1 MTGSGDHVTTAVRC
15 PFLEDVEDG
24 QTIEQL
30 TRGPLLPPH
39 LMRWSAA
46 IENWHRIHYD
56 QPYAVSHE
64 GLPGLLINGSWK
76 QHFVLQLLRRWAGPT
91 GWVWTVDFQF
101 RAMNLV
107 GETLTAWG
115 RVRSAYTV
123 GEFGLVE
130 LDTGIANQDGKESTP
145 GTARVLLPRRG
156 GPALPADKTALL
168 AELAALLR
176 TDS

>member
-1 MTGSGDHVTTAVRC
+1 MTTAPSC
-15 PFLEDVEDG
+15 PLLEDVETG
-24 QTIEQL
+24 QAIEPL

-56 QPYAVSHE
+56 QPYAVAHE
-64 GLPGLLINGSWK
+64 GLPGLLVNGSWK
-76 QHFVLQLLRRWAGPT
+76 QHFVLQVLRRWAGRT

-115 RVRSAYTV
+115 RVSNARPL

-130 LDTGIANQDGKESTP
+130 LDTGIVNQDGKESTP
-145 GTARVLLPRRG
+145 GTARVITPRRG
-156 GPALPADKTALL
+156 GPALPADKTTLL
-168 AELAALLR
+168 AELAARLR

>member
-1 MTGSGDHVTTAVRC
+1 VTTALSC
-15 PFLEDVEDG
+15 LFLEDVAASQE
-24 QTIEQL
+24 IEPL

-56 QPYAVSHE
+56 QPYAAAHE
-64 GLPGLLINGSWK
+64 GLPGLLVNGSWK
-76 QHFVLQLLRRWAGPT
+76 QHFVLQLLRRWAGAT

-115 RVRSAYTV
+115 RVRDVRAV

-130 LDTGIANQDGKESTP
+130 LDTGIVNQDGKESTP
-145 GTARVLLPRRG
+145 GTARVLLPRRD
-156 GPALPADKTALL
+156 GPALPGDKAALL
-168 AELAALLR
+168 AEFAALLR
-176 TDS
+176 ADS

>member
-1 MTGSGDHVTTAVRC
+1 
-15 PFLEDVEDG
+15 LEDIVIG
-24 QTIEQL
+24 QGLEPL

-56 QPYAVSHE
+56 QAYATSHE

-76 QHFVLQLLRRWAGPT
+76 QHFVLQLLRRWAGSS

-101 RAMNLV
+101 RDMNLA

-115 RVRSAYTV
+115 RIRDTHIAGDYGV
-123 GEFGLVE
+123 VE
-130 LDTGIANQDGKESTP
+130 VDTGITNQEGAESTP
-145 GTARVLLPRRG
+145 GSARVIVPLRDGAPI
-156 GPALPADKTALL
+156 PDDKSALL
-168 AELAALLR
+168 ATLATELA
-176 TDS
+176 TTGS

>member
-1 MTGSGDHVTTAVRC
+1 MTTALGC
-15 PFLEDVEDG
+15 PFLEDMAAG
-24 QTIEQL
+24 QEIEPL

-56 QPYAVSHE
+56 QPYAVAHE
-64 GLPGLLINGSWK
+64 GLPGLLVNGSWK
-76 QHFVLQLLRRWAGPT
+76 QHFVLQLLRRWAGT
-91 GWVWTVDFQF
+91 AGWVWTVDFQF
-101 RAMNLV
+101 RAMNLA

-115 RVRSAYTV
+115 RVRDARAA

-130 LDTGIANQDGKESTP
+130 LDTGIINQLGQESTP
-145 GTARVLLPRRG
+145 GTARVIVPRRD

-168 AELAALLR
+168 AGFAGPAR
-176 TDS
+176 ADS

>member
-1 MTGSGDHVTTAVRC
+1 MNERGCLFLGDVAA
-15 PFLEDVEDG
+15 G
-24 QTIEQL
+24 QEIAPL

-46 IENWHRIHYD
+46 IENRHRIHND
-56 QPYAVSHE
+56 QPNAVAHE
-64 GLPGLLINGSWK
+64 GLPGLLVNGSWK
-76 QHFVLQLLRRWAGPT
+76 QHFVLQLLRRWAGAT

-115 RVRSAYTV
+115 RVRNVRPV
-123 GEFGLVE
+123 GQFGLAE
-130 LDTGIANQDGKESTP
+130 LDTGIVNADGTESTP
-145 GTARVLLPRRG
+145 GTARVLLPRRD

-176 TDS
+176 NDS